1 MTKYLDFSIDY
12 PKPEVFI
19 MKSRSKKQ
27 TSPFLIG
34 IFVLAGTLIL
44 IGGIIWLGT
53 QQFLKETSLYVT
65 YFEGSVQGLEK
76 GSPVKYLGVPVGNIE
91 KINVAP
97 DGKLVEVL
105 MQIDSKIKIDDEL
118 RVKAEMSGLA
128 GGKFLQLHYPSDT
141 LISRMHPLLSFKP
154 VYPVIYSSPSGIEE
168 IEIAAR
174 DVLNKLLQFRYK
186 EVSDE
191 MVSFLNASSNFFNN
205 QKLYNIISELEKSS
219 RTLSDILAKT
229 DSSAIL
235 SNLINTTESLKKT
248 STNLENLSDSI
259 QSQFLRVDLPG
270 KVTNI
275 VSQYDS
281 VMIQTSQILNILGLR
296 TETVLFSMGE
306 TMQGV
311 NLTNKQLQRTLR
323 KITQNPGQLLFAE
336 PPPAEK

>member
-1 MTKYLDFSIDY
+1 M
-12 PKPEVFI
+12 E
-19 MKSRSKKQ
+19 SRSKRR

-53 QQFLKETSLYVT
+53 QQFLKETGLYVT

-76 GSPVKYLGVPVGNIE
+76 GSPVKYLGVPVGNIKNIE
-91 KINVAP
+91 VAP
-97 DGKLVEVL
+97 DGKLIEVV
-105 MQIDSKIKIDDEL
+105 MEIDSKIKIDDDL

-128 GGKFLQLHYPSDT
+128 GSKFLQLHYPSDS
-141 LISRMHPLLSFKP
+141 LIAKMHPILTFKP
-154 VYPVIYSSPSGIEE
+154 IHPVIYSSPSGIEE

-235 SNLINTTESLKKT
+235 ANLVNTTESLKRT
-248 STNLENLSDSI
+248 SANLENLSDTI
-259 QSQFLRVDLPG
+259 QSQFIRIDLPG

-281 VMIQTSQILNILGLR
+281 VMLKTSEILNILGLR

-306 TMQGV
+306 TMQSV
-311 NLTNKQLQRTLR
+311 NLTNKQIQRTIR
-323 KITQNPGQLLFAE
+323 KISQNPGQLLFSE
-336 PPPAEK
+336 PPPPEK